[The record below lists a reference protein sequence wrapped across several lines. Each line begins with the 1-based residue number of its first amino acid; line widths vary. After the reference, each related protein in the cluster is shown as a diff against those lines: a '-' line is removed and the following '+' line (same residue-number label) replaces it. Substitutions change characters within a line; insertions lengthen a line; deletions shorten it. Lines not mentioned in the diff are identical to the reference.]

1 MQRRVEAQFRRDWT
15 FGFAVW
21 NYLFRTAVNL
31 QKNAYMFSAPD
42 ADGGG
47 YHSLKPEEIVA
58 GAQELARRLN
68 GTYTDVNGGEK
79 PVRGD
84 LTKLRFANLQPA
96 ARKILANVEARAAN
110 IPGTHEVR
118 KTMRLQTHAYRVCY
132 GTSIFLTFS
141 PSERDTALMLRLA
154 RVREEDPAL
163 LRDGAKKFQARGAP
177 ALDEEFCRLSPE
189 ALAESLPNYEDRR
202 ALLARDPL
210 ACAEGFRTGG
220 RAFRVVARSCGRPL
234 AQDARAPDA
243 APPFGGQV
251 LPALPQLRRFGAAVQ
266 RRVREQL
273 LGHGRGVGQGRR
285 GVWLHRAPKERN
297 SPRPFASV
305 RPVPPSAR
313 VAGRPSG
320 LGQARA
326 PNLAA
331 RYASYTAHVRRSVCD
346 PDGWERDRVAVEEEW
361 PEYKDCALM
370 LSRPAYQASRRLQP
384 EEWTRQYLAEDV
396 EQLQRRKQ
404 HHVHLP
410 AGPSG
415 ERRPL
420 AHCRDPKDPTRC
432 KSGFP
437 HNNQLIL
444 GRTALVCRGL
454 AEQLD
459 LPVKGKRSSLGLQ
472 WGPVNDANLNGN
484 HPALLAALR
493 CNGDLQ
499 VPYRFPVTIRRLTT
513 ASSARKRPASAT
525 ATSSCSSEKRKGPR
539 PGAGSGRSFAR
550 RCLLSRRAG
559 RPSRLRLRLH
569 EQAAAHCRARAQG
582 VAEGP
587 ARAGRGVEGQA
598 RRLCGG
604 KGGQAVDHRLLRP
617 QRLPRRGGV
626 RQPDHA
632 RGGQRPHRGRVRQD
646 GARPPDRKDSCDL
659 ASSSWT
665 RPPPAKGRPSSSI
678 CGRICGRAL
687 AWSPAPSGRSMARGG
702 APRKSMTSAP
712 SSSRATSASSKP
724 SGPSLWRQ

>member
-1 MQRRVEAQFRRDWT
+1 MNIRAWAAAMQRRVEAQFRRDWT

-47 YHSLKPEEIVA
+47 YHLLKPEEIVA

-220 RAFRVVARSCGRPL
+220 RAFARSCGRPL

-243 APPFGGQV
+243 APPFGSQV

-266 RRVREQL
+266 RRVREQR

-285 GVWLHRAPKERN
+285 GVWLHRVPKERL
-297 SPRPFASV
+297 
-305 RPVPPSAR
+305 
-313 VAGRPSG
+313 AGLLD
-320 LGQARA
+320 LGKPELQT
-326 PNLAA
+326 LLQ
-331 RYASYTAHVRRSVCD
+331 RYASYTAHVRRSVYCD
-346 PDGWERDRVAVEEEW
+346 PDGWERDRAGAEE
-361 PEYKDCALM
+361 AGVQGL
-370 LSRPAYQASRRLQP
+370 RL
-384 EEWTRQYLAEDV
+384 DV
-396 EQLQRRKQ
+396 E
-404 HHVHLP
+404 P
-410 AGPSG
+410 AGLPG
-415 ERRPL
+415 KPPAAARGVD
-420 AHCRDPKDPTRC
+420 AA
-432 KSGFP
+432 
-437 HNNQLIL
+437 IL
-444 GRTALVCRGL
+444 GGGRG
-454 AEQLD
+454 
-459 LPVKGKRSSLGLQ
+459 
-472 WGPVNDANLNGN
+472 
-484 HPALLAALR
+484 AA
-493 CNGDLQ
+493 
-499 VPYRFPVTIRRLTT
+499 
-513 ASSARKRPASAT
+513 AAA
-525 ATSSCSSEKRKGPR
+525 
-539 PGAGSGRSFAR
+539 
-550 RCLLSRRAG
+550 
-559 RPSRLRLRLH
+559 
-569 EQAAAHCRARAQG
+569 QAASCASPCRPRGRAAASG
-582 VAEGP
+582 S
-587 ARAGRGVEGQA
+587 
-598 RRLCGG
+598 
-604 KGGQAVDHRLLRP
+604 
-617 QRLPRRGGV
+617 LPRSQG
-626 RQPDHA
+626 PDE
-632 RGGQRPHRGRVRQD
+632 V
-646 GARPPDRKDSCDL
+646 
-659 ASSSWT
+659 
-665 RPPPAKGRPSSSI
+665 
-678 CGRICGRAL
+678 
-687 AWSPAPSGRSMARGG
+687 
-702 APRKSMTSAP
+702 
-712 SSSRATSASSKP
+712 
-724 SGPSLWRQ
+724 